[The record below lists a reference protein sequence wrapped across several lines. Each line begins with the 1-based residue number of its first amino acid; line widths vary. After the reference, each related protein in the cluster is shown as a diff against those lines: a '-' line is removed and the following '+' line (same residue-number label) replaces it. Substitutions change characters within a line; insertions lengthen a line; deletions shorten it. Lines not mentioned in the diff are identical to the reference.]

1 MGCLCLSNVLGL
13 GERKRRSLSVSFMV
27 ETLEDVEEKR
37 TFDRDYG
44 EIGGIVG
51 IGAYGAVR
59 MCYRRKGV
67 KEFAVKVVK
76 KEKILEKMKDS
87 RVVSKQV
94 QMFKGL
100 NHPALLKI
108 HDFYEDQEDYY
119 IVMDYINAGD
129 LFERVQARQKFCETC
144 AARVIKQVFSG
155 VAYLHS
161 KGIVHRDIKLENL
174 LIEENQDELLIKI
187 IDFETCTKTNE
198 NGFCDRLGS
207 LPYMAP
213 EVIQGKYNEKCD
225 VWSAGVA
232 LFVLITGQYPFVGST
247 KEDIE
252 RKILSED
259 FDRTALAGCSGE
271 VLNLISKVLEKDPK
285 KRFSAAEASRHG
297 WILRNSYRFVGQP
310 LSLSGY
316 NPTSHALK
324 LWALQSVIKDLDLVH
339 FELAFMQ
346 ADGNLD
352 GYLDDK
358 ELAEY
363 LKIVSLSEARVIIS
377 HGYWTCQS
385 KLNFY
390 EFISVM
396 ADKVFWDSHFPQILQ
411 DFPLNFPV
419 CAGSLSTFLSSAL
432 PGENRTKH
440 CQVPGLL
447 AEQDFY
453 TLITH

>member
-1 MGCLCLSNVLGL
+1 MGCLCSSNAQAAIG
-13 GERKRRSLSVSFMV
+13 RKKRSSSLSLML
-27 ETLEDVEEKR
+27 ETLEDIEKTR
-37 TFDRDYG
+37 KFNTDYG
-44 EIGGIVG
+44 MSNKIIG
-51 IGAYGAVR
+51 IGAYGAVK
-59 MCYRRKGV
+59 MCYKKKGW
-67 KEFAVKVVK
+67 KEFAVKVIK
-76 KEKILEKMKDS
+76 KEKIQEKMKGS
-87 RVVSKQV
+87 RVINKQV

-108 HDFYEDQEDYY
+108 HDFFEDEEDYY

-129 LFERVQARQKFCETC
+129 LFERVQTRQKFCETC

-155 VAYLHS
+155 IAYLHS

-187 IDFETCTKTNE
+187 IDFETCTNTNE
-198 NGFCDRLGS
+198 NTFCDRLGS

-213 EVIQGKYNEKCD
+213 EVIQGRYNEKCD

-232 LFVLITGQYPFVGST
+232 LFVLITGQYPFVGSK
-247 KEDIE
+247 KEEIE
-252 RKILSED
+252 WKILNED
-259 FDRTALAGCSGE
+259 FDRKALDGSSAE
-271 VLNLISKVLEKDPK
+271 ALNLISKVLEKNPK

-297 WILRNSYRFVGQP
+297 WILRNSYGFVGGP

-316 NPTSHALK
+316 NPISHALK
-324 LWALQSVIKDLDLVH
+324 LWALQYVVKDLELVH

-352 GYLDDK
+352 GYLDEY

-363 LKIVSLSEARVIIS
+363 LKIVSLSEAKVIIS
-377 HGYWTCQS
+377 HGYWSFQF

-396 ADKVFWDSHFPQILQ
+396 ADKVFWDLHFSQILQ

-419 CAGSLSTFLSSAL
+419 SSRSLNTFFSSSL
-432 PGENRTKH
+432 PGENRTKN
-440 CQVPGLL
+440 QQFPNPLT
-447 AEQDFY
+447 EQDFY